1 MTLTYLLT
9 SLLFVVMILIFKPWY
24 EEEYK
29 SERRKL
35 GKYVVIAT
43 ILVQAVQIFL
53 RGFLLYDLFLGIV
66 TGVVTYIFYKIFAN
80 SLIVVSEFSIK
91 KAFTVEEIVGASLM
105 ISIATCAFGNLSI
118 LGFSIK
124 TVLSIFIVLV
134 LGWKKG
140 ILIGGTAGITI
151 GAVLRNNRKW
161 RNCTYC
167 IVCIIWNDSWYTK

>member
-66 TGVVTYIFYKIFAN
+66 TGVVTYIFYKIFA
-80 SLIVVSEFSIK
+80 
-91 KAFTVEEIVGASLM
+91 
-105 ISIATCAFGNLSI
+105 
-118 LGFSIK
+118 
-124 TVLSIFIVLV
+124 
-134 LGWKKG
+134 
-140 ILIGGTAGITI
+140 
-151 GAVLRNNRKW
+151 
-161 RNCTYC
+161 
-167 IVCIIWNDSWYTK
+167 DS